1 MSDGKSIVKKDNRA
15 EDEAYVAR
23 YLGECA
29 RIPGMLDIKQI
40 RRMSDT
46 LEGIRERHG
55 RLFIVGVG
63 GGAGNATHAV
73 NDFRKIAGIEAYTPT
88 DNVSELTARIN
99 DDGWESAFANW
110 LKGSNLNSK
119 DGVLVFSVGGGD
131 AEKKV
136 SVNLVRALEYAK
148 EVGASVMGIVGRDGG
163 YTAKV
168 ADACVII
175 PVVSADTVTPHTEA
189 FQAVIWHMIV
199 SSPGMKRNRDEVG
212 KHKVTGEKM
221 SKAVFLDRDGVVTKL
236 VMNRAT
242 GDYEAPKRVEG
253 LELLPNVAS
262 CLRKIQES
270 GRSLF
275 LVSNQPDYAKGK
287 TTLEMLDA
295 IHEEMHRILV
305 SEGIR
310 FTEYYYSSAPP
321 QGIVPGYSYAC
332 ECRKPE
338 PFFILKARDEYG
350 IDLKSSWMVGDRDT
364 DIGCGKAA
372 GTKTILIEIAE
383 TAGKRGA
390 VRPDYRV
397 RDLREATNII
407 LNNRENA

>member
-1 MSDGKSIVKKDNRA
+1 
-15 EDEAYVAR
+15 
-23 YLGECA
+23 
-29 RIPGMLDIKQI
+29 
-40 RRMSDT
+40 
-46 LEGIRERHG
+46 
-55 RLFIVGVG
+55 
-63 GGAGNATHAV
+63 
-73 NDFRKIAGIEAYTPT
+73 
-88 DNVSELTARIN
+88 
-99 DDGWESAFANW
+99 
-110 LKGSNLNSK
+110 
-119 DGVLVFSVGGGD
+119 
-131 AEKKV
+131 
-136 SVNLVRALEYAK
+136 
-148 EVGASVMGIVGRDGG
+148 
-163 YTAKV
+163 
-168 ADACVII
+168 
-175 PVVSADTVTPHTEA
+175 
-189 FQAVIWHMIV
+189 MIV
-199 SSPGMKRNRDEVG
+199 SSPGHEKDRDEVG

-242 GDYEAPKRVEG
+242 GDYEAPKRVED

-310 FTEYYYSSAPP
+310 FTEYYYCRHHP
-321 QGIVPGYSYAC
+321 QGIVPATVCVRMQETGTFLY
-332 ECRKPE
+332 
-338 PFFILKARDEYG
+338 LKARDEYG

>member
-55 RLFIVGVG
+55 RLFILGVG
-63 GGAGNATHAV
+63 GGAGNARHAV

-99 DDGWESAFANW
+99 DDGWETLRKLAQGEQHQFEGRG
-110 LKGSNLNSK
+110 LRL
-119 DGVLVFSVGGGD
+119 FGGRRGRG
-131 AEKKV
+131 EEV

-189 FQAVIWHMIV
+189 FQAVSLAH
-199 SSPGMKRNRDEVG
+199 
-212 KHKVTGEKM
+212 
-221 SKAVFLDRDGVVTKL
+221 DR
-236 VMNRAT
+236 
-242 GDYEAPKRVEG
+242 
-253 LELLPNVAS
+253 
-262 CLRKIQES
+262 I
-270 GRSLF
+270 
-275 LVSNQPDYAKGK
+275 
-287 TTLEMLDA
+287 
-295 IHEEMHRILV
+295 
-305 SEGIR
+305 
-310 FTEYYYSSAPP
+310 
-321 QGIVPGYSYAC
+321 
-332 ECRKPE
+332 E
-338 PFFILKARDEYG
+338 PWA
-350 IDLKSSWMVGDRDT
+350 
-364 DIGCGKAA
+364 
-372 GTKTILIEIAE
+372 
-383 TAGKRGA
+383 
-390 VRPDYRV
+390 
-397 RDLREATNII
+397 
-407 LNNRENA
+407 